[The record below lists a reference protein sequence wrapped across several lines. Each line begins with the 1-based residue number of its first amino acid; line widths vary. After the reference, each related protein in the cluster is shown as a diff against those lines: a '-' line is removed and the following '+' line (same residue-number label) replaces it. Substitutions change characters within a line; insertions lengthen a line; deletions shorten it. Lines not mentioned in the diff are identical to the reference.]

1 MGCSDS
7 GRRAGLTAESHKR
20 DIKYA
25 SGVLAAA
32 RFPLARLRS
41 AGGFN
46 LQRRYETHAEDEN
59 VNLAHSSHD

>member
-1 MGCSDS
+1 MS
-7 GRRAGLTAESHKR
+7 RKIQKK
-20 DIKYA
+20 IKYA

>member
-1 MGCSDS
+1 MLSDKPS
-7 GRRAGLTAESHKR
+7 YSSWEFYPP

-41 AGGFN
+41 AGGFK
-46 LQRRYETHAEDEN
+46 LRREFGLMTKKDC
-59 VNLAHSSHD
+59 